1 MLNPIKTSDFDA
13 IRLKLASPDNIL
25 AWSRGEVLRPETIN
39 YRTQKP
45 EKDGLFCEKIFG
57 PVKDWECA
65 CGKYKKIRYKG
76 IICDKCGV
84 EVTRSVVRRE
94 RMGHITLQIPCSHIW
109 FLRGLSSK
117 IGLLL
122 NLGIQSL
129 EKVIY
134 FASFIVT
141 EVDENLKEATIEQIK
156 QEYKSKRKSI
166 ENEFNNASRPKE
178 KELSAGDL
186 KDLTRVKEERLKQL
200 DEDFAA
206 AQKELKELKP
216 LLILSENQYQTLS
229 LKFGHIFEAGI
240 GAEAIRYLL
249 SKIDLEKSIK
259 KVEEKLVDAIES
271 KKDKLTKRLKLLKSF
286 NNNNIRPEWM
296 ILNTLPVVPPDLRP
310 MVALDG
316 GRFAAS
322 DLNDLYRRVINRN
335 NRLKQLI
342 ELNAPEVICR
352 NEKRMLQEAVDALI
366 DNSARHT
373 KTVTASTGQK
383 RQLKSLAD
391 ALKGKQGRFR
401 QNLLGKRVDYSGRSV
416 IVVNPKLN
424 LDQCGLPKIMAL
436 ELFKP
441 FIISQ
446 LIKREI
452 VHNVRSASRYIE
464 AGHDEVFDILEET
477 VKESYVLLNRAPTLH
492 RLGIQAFKPI
502 LIEGKAIQIHP
513 LVCTAFNADFDG
525 DQMAVHVPLTIEAR
539 AEARDLMLSSHN
551 LLKPATGDP
560 VVAPNQDIVWGTYYM
575 TLEDKVSAAK
585 DDKELKSFYSEDEAL
600 LAYES
605 NFIDLHEA
613 IRIKFNQGDLIRTT
627 VGRVIFN
634 LILPEKLRFIND
646 VVGKGKLKDL
656 IKDCLHVYGEE
667 ATVHFIDNLKNKSF
681 AFITKSGLS
690 WGFGDLPD
698 LKEKDLLIDAANQKV
713 DLIQDQYEEG
723 LLTESERY
731 AKVIEEWTNTKD
743 KIADICKQGL
753 NDVLPVFSMIDSGA
767 RGSWAQPVQIL
778 GMKGLV
784 TSPSGAIIELPVKG
798 NFKRGFG
805 VLEYFI
811 STHGV
816 RKGLSDT
823 ALRTANAGYLTR
835 RLVDVSQDVIVSS
848 EDCGDHEGLLFNRQ
862 EAEKNGDDFFKK
874 ITGRYLAQDLMDA
887 KGKLL
892 VKADE
897 LLTESVVKT
906 LKTKDFSD
914 IVIRS
919 VLSCRLHKGVCAK
932 CYGYDLAYNK
942 TVKMGATV
950 GIIAAQSIGEPGTQ
964 LTMRTFHT
972 GGVAGQDDITQGL
985 PRVEEIF
992 EARPPKKKAL
1002 MSDVAGKV
1010 KVEFAQKIIK
1020 GEDGQDIMVNNPQA
1034 KVLSIYFKGKDSD
1047 KYYFSEKINE
1057 VKLASGVTGKTKSKI
1072 EVKVLV
1078 NDGDKVNK
1086 GSDLFKVGSEL
1097 VKAKTAGTVEVN
1109 DKFIKISKEV
1119 DKVKEFSILK
1129 GTMLMVKDGD
1139 TIEKGQQL
1147 TEGSLDLREL
1157 YKLKGRLE
1165 TQKYIIREIQYVYSS
1180 QGQPLND
1187 KHVEI
1192 IARQMFSR
1200 YLVKDP
1206 GDSGLLPGETVEE
1219 EVLSV
1224 ADKNATTKVKSER
1237 LLLGITKAS
1246 LTTDSFLSAAS
1257 FQETSRVLI
1266 EAAVNGKIDYLE
1278 GLKENVIIG
1287 CLIPAGTGYKGK
1299 QLRDDYGQT
1308 NPELSVKA

>member
-1 MLNPIKTSDFDA
+1 MLNPIRTSDFSA
-13 IRLKLASPDNIL
+13 LRLKLASPEEIL
-25 AWSRGEVLRPETIN
+25 SWSNGEVTKPETIN

-57 PVKDWECA
+57 PTKDWECA

-76 IICDKCGV
+76 IVCDKCGV
-84 EVTRSVVRRE
+84 EVTRSAVRRE
-94 RMGHITLQIPCSHIW
+94 RLGHISLQVPASHIW

-122 NLGIQSL
+122 GLGIQSL

-134 FASFIVT
+134 YASFIVID
-141 EVDENLKEATIEQIK
+141 VDENLKQATIDQIK
-156 QEYKSKRKSI
+156 QEYKSKTKSI
-166 ENEFNNASRPKE
+166 ENDYSNQTKMLKSKKDKDGTAVSVKDLNKE
-178 KELSAGDL
+178 KEDKLANLEEDYTQTL
-186 KDLTRVKEERLKQL
+186 KDIKG
-200 DEDFAA
+200 
-206 AQKELKELKP
+206 LKP
-216 LLILSENQYQTLS
+216 LLILSEQQYQDLS

-240 GAEAIRYLL
+240 GSGAIRKLL
-249 SKIDLEKSIK
+249 SKIDLAKSIK
-259 KVEEKLVDAIES
+259 NLEEKFDGAVES
-271 KKDKLTKRLKLLKSF
+271 KKEKLTKHLKLLKSLH
-286 NNNNIRPEWM
+286 NNNLRPEWM
-296 ILNTLPVVPPDLRP
+296 ILEALPVVPPDLRP

-446 LIKREI
+446 LIKQEI

-464 AGHDEVFDILEET
+464 AGHDEVWDILEET
-477 VKESYVLLNRAPTLH
+477 VKGAFVLLNRAPTLH
-492 RLGIQAFKPI
+492 RLGIQAFKPT
-502 LIEGKAIQIHP
+502 LIEGKALQIHP

-525 DQMAVHVPLTIEAR
+525 DQMAVHVPLTKEAR
-539 AEARDLMLSSHN
+539 REASELMLSTHN

-560 VVAPNQDIVWGTYYM
+560 IVAPAQDIVWGTYYM
-575 TLEDKVSAAK
+575 TLVDKDFDKTEDK
-585 DDKELKSFYSEDEAL
+585 DLHHFYSREEAL
-600 LAYES
+600 LAHETG
-605 NFIDLHEA
+605 NIKLHDP
-613 IRIKFNQGDLIRTT
+613 IRVKYDGGDLIKTT
-627 VGRVIFN
+627 IGRLIFN
-634 LILPEKLRFIND
+634 ELLPKKLRFIND
-646 VVGKGKLKDL
+646 VVGKGQLKDL
-656 IKDCLHVYGEE
+656 IRECLRIYSEE
-667 ATVHFIDNLKNKSF
+667 DTVKFIDDLKNKSF

-690 WGFGDLPD
+690 WGFGDLPS
-698 LKEKDLLIDAANQKV
+698 LPEKDRLISEANKKV
-713 DLIQDQYEEG
+713 ELIQEQYDEG

-731 AKVIEEWTNTKD
+731 AKVIEEWTKTKD
-743 KIADICKQGL
+743 VIAEICKKGL
-753 NDVLPVFSMIDSGA
+753 ENILPVYSMINSGA

-784 TSPSGAIIELPVKG
+784 TSPSGAIIELPVQG
-798 NFKRGFG
+798 NFKEGFG

-835 RLVDVSQDVIVSS
+835 RLVDVSQDVIIS
-848 EDCGDHEGLLFNRQ
+848 EDDCGDTEGLVVNY
-862 EAEKNGDDFFKK
+862 EESEKTGEDFFKK
-874 ITGRYLAQDLMDA
+874 ITGRYLAADIIDK
-887 KGKLL
+887 KGKKLL
-892 VKADE
+892 KSGEILDEDKVKM
-897 LLTESVVKT
+897 
-906 LKTKDFSD
+906 LKEKKIHEMT
-914 IVIRS
+914 IRS
-919 VLSCRLHKGVCAK
+919 VLSCKLHKGVCAK
-932 CYGYDLAYNK
+932 CYGWDLAYNK
-942 TVKMGATV
+942 PTKLGTTV

-964 LTMRTFHT
+964 LTMRTFHS

-992 EARPPKKKAL
+992 EARSPKKKAL
-1002 MSDVAGKV
+1002 ISDVDGKV
-1010 KVEFAQKIIK
+1010 KIEFAQKTIK
-1020 GEDGQDIMVNNPQA
+1020 DKDGKEILVNNPQA
-1034 KVLSIYFKGKDSD
+1034 KVLSIFYKGKDQD

-1057 VKLASGVTGKTKSKI
+1057 IKLTQGLTAKDKKSL

-1078 NDGDKVNK
+1078 KDGEEVKKNT
-1086 GSDLFKVGSEL
+1086 DLFKVKGEL
-1097 VKAKTAGTVEVN
+1097 VRAKEKGTAIVTEKYIGVV
-1109 DKFIKISKEV
+1109 KEV
-1119 DKVKEFSILK
+1119 DKVKEFSILR
-1129 GTMLMVKDGD
+1129 GTMLLVKDGD
-1139 TIEKGQQL
+1139 EIEKGTQL

-1157 YKLKGRLE
+1157 YKLRGRLA
-1165 TQKYIIREIQYVYSS
+1165 TQKYIIQEIQYVYSS

-1192 IARQMFSR
+1192 ISRQMFSR
-1200 YLVKDP
+1200 YLVKEA
-1206 GDSGLLPGETVEE
+1206 GDANLLPGETIEE
-1219 EVLSV
+1219 EVL
-1224 ADKNATTKVKSER
+1224 AQANKDIKNKAQAER

-1257 FQETSRVLI
+1257 FQETPRVLI

-1287 CLIPAGTGYKGK
+1287 RLIPAGTGYRGK
-1299 QLRDDYGQT
+1299 NKRIDYGKDK
-1308 NPELSVKA
+1308 V